1 MMRAHALWVV
11 SGGFAWRRI
20 ATAIRAMPKMVA
32 TVAMK
37 SCILTLGF
45 FMFDR
50 FAERPLRCLTAL
62 LFIAGGDACVPGQRS
77 NF

>member
-11 SGGFAWRRI
+11 LGGFAWRRI

-32 TVAMK
+32 TVAIK

-50 FAERPLRCLTAL
+50 AYAL
-62 LFIAGGDACVPGQRS
+62 LAV
-77 NF
+77 